1 MTRLLFVSLLFLS
14 ALAAQIST
22 IKGRVTD
29 PSDAVVP
36 GALVTLRKA
45 GSRELRQ
52 STNEEG
58 VYEFKNVP
66 PGAYTLRVQKPGF
79 ALYAAEGLP
88 VSGPSSFDVRLTLAK
103 DAQTLKVED
112 EQNAVTTDAQQNAG
126 ALVLREAEL
135 KSLSDDPDQLAQE
148 LQALAGPGAGPNG
161 GQIFIDGFTGGR
173 LPPKSSI
180 REIRINQNPYSA
192 EYDRIGF
199 GRIEILTKP
208 GTDKFRGDAFFNF
221 SDESLNSR
229 NPFSNNKPPYQS
241 RLFGGRISGPI
252 NKKSSFGLDAEA
264 RNVDENAV
272 INATLLDAALQ
283 PLRIQQGVVTPQTR
297 YNIGSRLDY
306 ALNEKNTLV
315 ARYNFSPITNKNQG
329 VGQFTL
335 PSRAFSTKDTDHTL
349 QLTETA
355 ILSSSMINETR
366 FQYNH
371 SNTRQIG
378 DNSVAALEVLE
389 SFSGG
394 GVQVGNASQVTKRA
408 ELQNISTLIKG
419 RHSIK
424 WGGRLRAGSN
434 NDTSPNNFGGTFTFA
449 GGFLNGQ
456 QITSLERYR
465 RTLLYQQQG
474 LSPAEIRAR
483 GGGATQF
490 SINGGN
496 PLAAIRQTD
505 IGLFLTDDWR
515 IRPNLTFSAGLRWE
529 DQTNI
534 SNHNN
539 LAPRIGLTW
548 GVDGGANK
556 AAKSVLRVGAGV
568 FYDRLS
574 ENLTL
579 QALRFNGSNQVNYI
593 VQNPDF
599 FPTIPSLSS
608 LGQFK
613 TQQTIRSLYG
623 DIRTPYQMQTSIG
636 IDRQLPRN
644 TTVAV
649 NYVFS
654 RGVHTL
660 RTRNIN
666 APLNGVFP
674 YGPVGNLFQYEST
687 GFARQNQ
694 LITNFN
700 TRFSPRVSLFGVYL
714 LGRARSD
721 ADGTGSFPADNY
733 NLRNEYS
740 YSAFD
745 VRHRF
750 ILGGSA
756 AAKWGI
762 SFNPFI
768 IASTGAPFN
777 ITTGRDNN
785 LDTQFNDRP
794 AFANGATGSGV
805 VRTSFGDFLTTP
817 GPNDVIIPRNYGRGP
832 GSFTINLR
840 ASRTFGFGKTG
851 ESGINDGGM
860 PPGMGGGRGPGGGGP
875 PPGMVMGGGRGGPGG
890 GRGGPGGMFG
900 GASTGKRYNLTVSV
914 QARNLL
920 NHVNPAQPTGNLSSP
935 LFGISTQ
942 LGGGFGPRPGGGGGG
957 PGGGPGGGGGGAA
970 ANRLIELQLRFS
982 F

>member
-1 MTRLLFVSLLFLS
+1 MTRLLFVSLLLVQ
-14 ALAAQIST
+14 ALLAQIST
-22 IKGRVTD
+22 IKGRVSD
-29 PSDAVVP
+29 PSGAVVP
-36 GALVTLRKA
+36 GAVVTLQKT
-45 GSRELRQ
+45 GSRDARQ
-52 STNEEG
+52 TTNEEG
-58 VYEFKNVP
+58 VYEFKNVQ
-66 PGAYTLRVQKPGF
+66 PGAYTIRVQKPGF
-79 ALYAAEGLP
+79 SVYAAEGIP
-88 VSGPSSFDVRLTLAK
+88 VSGPSSFDVRLTLAT

-173 LPPKSSI
+173 MPPKSSI

-192 EYDRIGF
+192 EFDRIGF

-221 SDESLNSR
+221 SDETFNSR
-229 NPFSNNKPPYQS
+229 NPFSTNKAPYQS

-272 INATLLDAALQ
+272 INATILDSALQ
-283 PLRIQQGVVTPQTR
+283 PFRIQQGVVTPQTR
-297 YNIGSRLDY
+297 YNIGGRVDY
-306 ALNEKNTLV
+306 ALNDKNTLV
-315 ARYNFSPITNKNQG
+315 ARYNFSPIRNDNQG

-335 PSRAFSTKDTDHTL
+335 PTRAFSTRDTDHTV

-355 ILSSSMINETR
+355 ILSASMINETR

-371 SNTRQIG
+371 SNTRQNG
-378 DNSVAALEVLE
+378 DNSIPALEVLE
-389 SFSGG
+389 AFSGG
-394 GVQVGNASQVTKRA
+394 GVQVGQASQVTKRS
-408 ELQNISTLIKG
+408 EIQNISTLIKG

-424 WGGRLRAGSN
+424 WGGRVRVGSN
-434 NDTSPNNFGGTFTFA
+434 TDTSPNNFGGTFTFA
-449 GGFLNGQ
+449 GGIVNGE

-474 LSPAEIRAR
+474 LTPAQIRAL

-490 SINGGN
+490 TINGGN
-496 PLAAIRQTD
+496 PLASVQQTD

-515 IRPNLTFSAGLRWE
+515 IKPNLTFSAGLRWE

-539 LAPRIGLTW
+539 FAPRIGLTW

-556 AAKSVLRVGAGV
+556 AAKSVLRVGTGI
-568 FYDRLS
+568 FYDRLG

-599 FPTIPSLSS
+599 FPNIPSLTT
-608 LGQFK
+608 LGQFQ
-613 TQQTIRSLYG
+613 TQQTIRSLFG
-623 DIRTPYQMQTSIG
+623 DIRTPYQIQTSIG
-636 IDRQLPRN
+636 IDRQLPKN

-666 APLNGVFP
+666 APINGVFP
-674 YGPVGNLFQYEST
+674 YGPVGNLFQFEST
-687 GFARQNQ
+687 GFSRQNQ

-700 TRFSPRVSLFGVYL
+700 TRFSSKVSLFGVYL
-714 LGRARSD
+714 LGRSMSD
-721 ADGTGSFPADNY
+721 ADGTGAFPADNY
-733 NLRNEYS
+733 DLRNEYS

-750 ILGGSA
+750 IMGGSLN
-756 AAKWGI
+756 AKWGV
-762 SFNPFI
+762 SFNPFV

-794 AFANGATGSGV
+794 AFATAAGPGV
-805 VRTSFGDFLTTP
+805 ISTEFGNFLTTP

-840 ASRTFGFGKTG
+840 AAKTFGFGKTG

-875 PPGMVMGGGRGGPGG
+875 PPGMGGGRGPGGPGG
-890 GRGGPGGMFG
+890 RGGMFG

-920 NHVNPAQPTGNLSSP
+920 NYVNPAQPTGNLSSP

-957 PGGGPGGGGGGAA
+957 PGGGGGGAA

>member
-1 MTRLLFVSLLFLS
+1 MTRLLFVSLFLLQ
-14 ALAAQIST
+14 ALLAQVST

-29 PSDAVVP
+29 PSDAIVP
-36 GALVTLRKA
+36 GAVVTLRKA
-45 GSRELRQ
+45 GSRDLRQ
-52 STNEEG
+52 TTNEEG
-58 VYEFKNVP
+58 VYEFKNMQA
-66 PGAYTLRVQKPGF
+66 GAYTIRIQKPGF
-79 ALYAAEGLP
+79 ALYAADGIAI
-88 VSGPSSFDVRLTLAK
+88 SGASSFDVRLSLAT

-192 EYDRIGF
+192 EFDRIGF

-221 SDESLNSR
+221 SDETFNSR
-229 NPFSNNKPPYQS
+229 NPFSANKAPYQS

-252 NKKSSFGLDAEA
+252 NKKSSFGLDVEG

-272 INATLLDAALQ
+272 INATILDSALQ
-283 PLRIQQGVVTPQTR
+283 PFRIQEGVVTPQAR
-297 YNIGSRLDY
+297 YNIGGRVDY

-315 ARYNFSPITNKNQG
+315 ARYNFSPITNDNQG

-335 PSRAFSTKDTDHTL
+335 PSRSFSTKDTDHTV

-355 ILSSSMINETR
+355 ILSASMINETR

-371 SNTRQIG
+371 SNTRQNG
-378 DNSVAALEVLE
+378 DNSIPALEVLE
-389 SFSGG
+389 AFSGG
-394 GVQVGNASQVTKRA
+394 GVQVGQASQVTKRA
-408 ELQNISTLIKG
+408 EIQNITTIIKG

-424 WGGRLRAGSN
+424 WGGRVRTGSN
-434 NDTSPNNFGGTFTFA
+434 TDTSPNNFGGTFTFA
-449 GGFLNGQ
+449 GGIVNGE

-474 LSPAEIRAR
+474 LSAAQVRAL

-490 SINGGN
+490 TINGGN
-496 PLAAIRQTD
+496 PLASVRQTD
-505 IGLFLTDDWR
+505 LGLFLTDDWR
-515 IRPNLTFSAGLRWE
+515 IKPNLTFSAGLRWE

-539 LAPRIGLTW
+539 FAPRIGLTW

-556 AAKSVLRVGAGV
+556 AAKSVLRVGTGI
-568 FYDRLS
+568 FYDRLG

-579 QALRFNGSNQVNYI
+579 QAQRFNGTNQVNYI

-599 FPTIPSLSS
+599 YPNIPSLTS
-608 LGQFK
+608 LSQFQ
-613 TQQTIRSLYG
+613 TQQTIRSLFG
-623 DIRTPYQMQTSIG
+623 DIRTPYQIQTSIG
-636 IDRQLPRN
+636 IDRQLPKS

-666 APLNGVFP
+666 APVNGVFP
-674 YGPVGNLFQYEST
+674 YGPVGNLFQFEST
-687 GFARQNQ
+687 GFSRQNQ

-700 TRFSPRVSLFGVYL
+700 TRFSRRVSLFGVYL
-714 LGRARSD
+714 LGRAMSD

-733 NLRNEYS
+733 DLRNEYS

-750 ILGGSA
+750 IMGGSTT
-756 AAKWGI
+756 AKWGV
-762 SFNPFI
+762 SFNPFV

-794 AFANGATGSGV
+794 AFANAATGPGV
-805 VRTSFGDFLTTP
+805 ISTAWGNFLTTP
-817 GPNDVIIPRNYGRGP
+817 GPNDVIIPRNLGRGP

-840 ASRTFGFGKTG
+840 ASKTFGFGKSG
-851 ESGINDGGM
+851 ESGLNDGGM
-860 PPGMGGGRGPGGGGP
+860 PPGMGGGGRGGPGGGGP
-875 PPGMVMGGGRGGPGG
+875 PPGMGGGRGP
-890 GRGGPGGMFG
+890 GGPGGMFG
-900 GASTGKRYNLTVSV
+900 GASTGKRYNMTVSV

-920 NHVNPAQPTGNLSSP
+920 NYVNPAQPGGNLSSP
-935 LFGISTQ
+935 LFGVSTQ
-942 LGGGFGPRPGGGGGG
+942 LGGGFGPRPGGG
-957 PGGGPGGGGGGAA
+957 GGGPGGGGGGAA

>member
-1 MTRLLFVSLLFLS
+1 MTRLLFVSLFFLP
-14 ALAAQIST
+14 ALLAQIST

-29 PSDAVVP
+29 PSDAIVP
-36 GALVTLRKA
+36 GAIVTLHKA
-45 GSRELRQ
+45 GSRDVRQ
-52 STNEEG
+52 TTNEEG
-58 VYEFKNVP
+58 VYEFKNIQ
-66 PGAYTLRVQKPGF
+66 PGAYTIRVQKPGF
-79 ALYAAEGLP
+79 SLYAAEGIP
-88 VSGPSSFDVRLTLAK
+88 VSGPSSFDVRLTLAT

-192 EYDRIGF
+192 EFDRIGF

-221 SDESLNSR
+221 SDETFNSR
-229 NPFSNNKPPYQS
+229 NPFSTNKAPYQS

-272 INATLLDAALQ
+272 INATLLDDALQ
-283 PLRIQQGVVTPQTR
+283 PFRLQQGVVTPQTR
-297 YNIGSRLDY
+297 YNIGGRVDY
-306 ALNEKNTLV
+306 ALNDKNTLV
-315 ARYNFSPITNKNQG
+315 ARYNFSPITNSNQG

-335 PSRAFSTKDTDHTL
+335 PTRAFDSKDTDHTV

-355 ILSSSMINETR
+355 ILSASMINETR

-371 SNTRQIG
+371 SNTRQLG
-378 DNSVAALEVLE
+378 DNSIPALEVLE
-389 SFSGG
+389 AFSGG
-394 GVQVGNASQVTKRA
+394 GVQVGRASQITKRA
-408 ELQNISTLIKG
+408 EVQNISTLIKG

-424 WGGRLRAGSN
+424 WGGRVRSGSL

-449 GGFLNGQ
+449 GGIVNGE

-474 LSPAEIRAR
+474 LSPAQIRAL

-490 SINGGN
+490 TINGGN
-496 PLAAIRQTD
+496 PLASVRQTD

-515 IRPNLTFSAGLRWE
+515 IKPNLTFSAGLRWE

-539 LAPRIGLTW
+539 FAPRIGLTW

-556 AAKSVLRVGAGV
+556 AAKSVLRVGTGI
-568 FYDRLS
+568 FYDRLG

-599 FPTIPSLSS
+599 FPTIPSLNT
-608 LGQFK
+608 LGQFQ

-623 DIRTPYQMQTSIG
+623 DIRTPYQIQTSIG
-636 IDRQLPRN
+636 IDRQLPKS

-674 YGPVGNLFQYEST
+674 YGPVGNLFQFEST
-687 GFARQNQ
+687 GFSRQNQ

-700 TRFSPRVSLFGVYL
+700 TRFSSKVSLFGVYL
-714 LGRARSD
+714 LGRSMSD
-721 ADGTGSFPADNY
+721 ADGTGAFPADNY
-733 NLRNEYS
+733 DLRNEYS

-750 ILGGSA
+750 IMGGSMN
-756 AAKWGI
+756 AKWGI
-762 SFNPFI
+762 SFNPFV

-794 AFANGATGSGV
+794 AFATAAGPGV
-805 VRTSFGDFLTTP
+805 ISTAFGNFLSTP

-840 ASRTFGFGKTG
+840 AAKTFGFGKTG

-860 PPGMGGGRGPGGGGP
+860 PPGMGGGGRGPGGGGP
-875 PPGMVMGGGRGGPGG
+875 PPGMGGGRGPGG
-890 GRGGPGGMFG
+890 GGGRGMFG

-920 NHVNPAQPTGNLSSP
+920 NYVNPAQPTGNLSSP

-957 PGGGPGGGGGGAA
+957 PGGGGGGAA